1 MSIAVNLRNILI
13 TKTIIII
20 WYITKQVSPPFKG
33 GVAGIAVFGMFTI
46 LLSRPGWLKRIQ
58 KKWTYF
64 S

>member
-46 LLSRPGWLKRIQ
+46 LLSRPGWLKR
-58 KKWTYF
+58 T
-64 S
+64 